1 MKKSLV
7 IAILVLT
14 LLLAA
19 CGSQESTPKQIA
31 TFCAELPIFMQA
43 LEDFHAL
50 GADSD
55 PAEYAAAYAQAVATG
70 SVLRE
75 AAKGMNEQE
84 IKDFSEAVNKYATA
98 LDYVPSTIPAATD
111 YLQMM
116 ASVEQQYQEVLK
128 AYVAVEQNVCTP

>member
-19 CGSQESTPKQIA
+19 CASQASSPKKIA
-31 TFCAELPIFMQA
+31 TYCAAVPVFMQA

-50 GADSD
+50 SPNSSA
-55 PAEYAAAYAQAVATG
+55 AEYAAAYGKAVAAG
-70 SVLRE
+70 VVVRE
-75 AAKGMNEQE
+75 ASKGMNEQE
-84 IKDFSEAVNKYATA
+84 VKDFSQAVNQYATE
-98 LDYVPSTIPAATD
+98 LEYVPSTLPAAADALRT
-111 YLQMM
+111 M

-128 AYVAVEQNVCTP
+128 AYPAVETGVCAP